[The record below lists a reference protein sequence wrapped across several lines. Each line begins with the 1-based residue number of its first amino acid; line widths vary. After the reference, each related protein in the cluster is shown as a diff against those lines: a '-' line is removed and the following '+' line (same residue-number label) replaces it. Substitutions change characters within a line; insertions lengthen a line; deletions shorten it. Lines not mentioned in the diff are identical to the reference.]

1 MGRSLGDHPAKNT
14 ISGRSSP
21 LKISGT
27 PYRINDL
34 RVFRRTLA
42 RLRLYP
48 GDWRSAAGHAPIPS
62 VSGDIEGPA
71 TQRRLPR
78 LPRRRAGDDRFHLA
92 AGGSPELLRAALR
105 TAPRRRRTSSTRSRR
120 STSAPVAGSGPFPLI
135 HGFRTSAL
143 VRPFGFVGRRSHSC
157 AWSPATSER
166 FRRPRGPGGCG
177 AAA

>member
-1 MGRSLGDHPAKNT
+1 MIARGAAPGR
-14 ISGRSSP
+14 RS
-21 LKISGT
+21 
-27 PYRINDL
+27 
-34 RVFRRTLA
+34 

-78 LPRRRAGDDRFHLA
+78 LPRRRAGDDRFYLA

-120 STSAPVAGSGPFPLI
+120 STSPPVAGSGPFPLI

-143 VRPFGFVGRRSHSC
+143 VRQIGFVGRR
-157 AWSPATSER
+157 APG
-166 FRRPRGPGGCG
+166 RPRLLSDFVVLERAPGRLRANLGPWHLRGRCTRVRQT
-177 AAA
+177 